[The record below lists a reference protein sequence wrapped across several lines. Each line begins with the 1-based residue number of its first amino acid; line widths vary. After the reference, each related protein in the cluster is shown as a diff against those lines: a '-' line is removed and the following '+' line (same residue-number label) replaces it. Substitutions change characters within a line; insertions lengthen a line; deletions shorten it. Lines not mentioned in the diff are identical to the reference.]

1 MVGIVVGGAGA
12 FGRKHLDALSKID
25 DAHVV
30 GVVEPVADLAA
41 EAAEMFGVERTFG
54 SLDDALELDEVDAVI
69 LTSPTPMHAAQAI
82 QCMDAGKHVE
92 VEIPVA
98 ESLADAQAVLDKQA
112 ETGLVCMVGHTRRYN
127 PSHQWVRQRIES
139 GEFTIQHM
147 DVQTFFFRRTNTNAL
162 GLPRSWTDHLLWHH
176 SAHTIDLFQ
185 YMTGEKVVASNI
197 LQGPIPVS
205 YTHLTLPTNREV

>member
-1 MVGIVVGGAGA
+1 MVGVVLGGAGA
-12 FGRKHLDALSKID
+12 FGRKHLDALAQID
-25 DAHVV
+25 DAEVV
-30 GVVEPVADLAA
+30 AIVDPNADLAN
-41 EAAEMFGVERTFG
+41 EAAEMHGVSTV
-54 SLDDALELDEVDAVI
+54 LPDLAPALELPGVDAAI

-98 ESLADAQAVLDKQA
+98 DSWPDTQAVLAKQQ

-127 PSHQWVRQRIES
+127 PSHQWLRHRIQA
-139 GEFTIQHM
+139 GELTLQHM

-162 GLPRSWTDHLLWHH
+162 GLPRTWTDHLLWHH

-185 YMTGEKVVASNI
+185 YQTGEKVVASNLSLI
-197 LQGPIPVS
+197 HI
-205 YTHLTLPTNREV
+205 